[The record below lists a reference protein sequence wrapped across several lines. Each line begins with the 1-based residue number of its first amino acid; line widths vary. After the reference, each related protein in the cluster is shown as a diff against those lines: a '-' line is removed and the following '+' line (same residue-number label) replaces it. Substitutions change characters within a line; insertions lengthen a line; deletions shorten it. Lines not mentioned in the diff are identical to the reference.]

1 MFVLDLILYFLVIFL
16 AVAYHTSRGR
26 PSRNS
31 DVELDDDPS
40 ISSPIPHQHHQHQ
53 SMRERDYDTHRES
66 YHYPRDSRREFHDH
80 PQQLHY
86 VNSSHSQQEEWDD
99 VRDVVSSR
107 VLQRHHSRDSDY
119 TAPSPHRTIRR
130 TPANPL

>member
-1 MFVLDLILYFLVIFL
+1 MLSIL

-26 PSRNS
+26 PSKNS
-31 DVELDDDPS
+31 DVELDEDPS
-40 ISSPIPHQHHQHQ
+40 ISSPIPHQHQT
-53 SMRERDYDTHRES
+53 MRERDYDTHWDS
-66 YHYPRDSRREFHDH
+66 YHHHRDPRREFHDH
-80 PQQLHY
+80 HQQLQY

-99 VRDVVSSR
+99 LRDVVSSR

-119 TAPSPHRTIRR
+119 TVPSPHRTIRR